1 MTKTLTNGSTNFHA
15 DRKIYVAPVID
26 ESYMNDAGD
35 IIHILKN
42 GNEISD
48 NNYVK
53 HWGSPAKGKI
63 NWKTKGEAIQHPQ
76 QKI

>member
-1 MTKTLTNGSTNFHA
+1 MTKTVTNGSTNFHA
-15 DRKIYVAPVID
+15 DRKIYVAPAID

-35 IIHILKN
+35 IIHILHN

-63 NWKTKGEAIQHPQ
+63 ITDRKYKGENLDSRRI
-76 QKI
+76 